1 MARLTEAERT
11 KICDL
16 YKQRRSAVDSQRID
30 EAQWRT
36 FKYVARQVRRHPLV
50 IRDALV
56 AKGVIDPRPPNDVSE
71 PEMRK
76 VVADYLSGISIRA
89 CVDRYPYS
97 YSTIRKVLLYKRV
110 ELRGRGPR
118 EDAGT

>member
-1 MARLTEAERT
+1 MARLTEAERAR
-11 KICDL
+11 ICEL
-16 YKQRRSAVDSQRID
+16 YKQRRAAVDSQRID

-50 IRDALV
+50 IRDALI

-71 PEMRK
+71 TEMRK
-76 VVADYLSGISIRA
+76 VVADYLSGMSIRA

-97 YSTIRKVLLYKRV
+97 YSTIRKILMYKHV
-110 ELRGRGPR
+110 ELRGQGQP
-118 EDAGT
+118 EDVGT